1 MNRRVMVL
9 LLRLVLLVAIFAGAT
24 SQAHADSCSASMSE
38 VSFGDMK
45 PITRAAV
52 QVTGTLTVTC
62 NWLQT
67 TLTPQVLVCLNLTA
81 ATPRLLKNGTNSI
94 QYDLY
99 QDAGYTVQWGA
110 TSSGTTP
117 ISVTLNKPIVSGNAT
132 VSTTVPIYGRIVANQ
147 PTVPTANNSTTA
159 YTQNFTAT
167 DTVLRAGFYLLLPPS
182 CPTLTG
188 TASSFPFQAS
198 TNVINDCTIVATN
211 VAFGTAG
218 LLSSALTA
226 VGSLSVQ
233 CTNSDA
239 YRIALDGGSAASV
252 SARKMQRSG
261 GGAVSYQLY
270 VDSAHTLPWGD
281 GTGGTSMMTATGT
294 GNAQSIPVYGVVPP
308 QATPAPGNYTDTIT
322 ATISF

>member
-1 MNRRVMVL
+1 MNRRAGTL
-9 LLRLVLLVAIFAGAT
+9 LLRLVLVLAMFAGAA
-24 SQAHADSCSASMSE
+24 SQARADSCSASMSPIA
-38 VSFGDMK
+38 FGDMK

-52 QVTGTLTVTC
+52 QATGTLSVTC

-67 TLTPQVLVCLNLTA
+67 TLTPQVLVCVSLMA
-81 ATPRLLKNGTNSI
+81 ASPRLLRNGTNTI

-110 TSSGTTP
+110 TSLGTTP
-117 ISVTLNKPIVSGNAT
+117 ISVSLSKPVISGNAT
-132 VSTTVPIYGRIVANQ
+132 VSTMVPIYGRIVANQ
-147 PTVPTANNSTTA
+147 PTVPTVDNSTTV

-167 DTVLRAGFYLLLPPS
+167 DTVLSAGFYLLLPPS

-188 TASSFPFQAS
+188 NAGAFPFQAS
-198 TNVINDCTIVATN
+198 TNVINNCTIVATN

-218 LLSSALTA
+218 VLSSALSAT
-226 VGSLSVQ
+226 GSLSVQ

-252 SARKMQRSG
+252 TARKMQRSG

-281 GTGGTSMMTATGT
+281 GTGGTSVMTATGT

-308 QATPAPGNYTDTIT
+308 QATPAPGSYTDTIT